1 MEVKFWR
8 PVSLDSEIK
17 SINNEQTYGSMLQII
32 FQSKEKNYIY
42 EETINLFK
50 YVLSDCLK
58 KLSIYLNTFYLT
70 V

>member
-8 PVSLDSEIK
+8 LVSLDSEIK
-17 SINNEQTYGSMLQII
+17 LTNTEQTYGSMLQII
-32 FQSKEKNYIY
+32 LQSEEKNYIF

-58 KLSIYLNTFYLT
+58 KLSIYLNMFYLT